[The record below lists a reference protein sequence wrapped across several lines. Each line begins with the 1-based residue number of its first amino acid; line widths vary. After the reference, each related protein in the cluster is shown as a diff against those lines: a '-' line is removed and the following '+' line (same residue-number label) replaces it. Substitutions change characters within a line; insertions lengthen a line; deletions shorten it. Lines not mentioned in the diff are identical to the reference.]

1 MHRESQVQQRVQSSS
16 ETASGEDSGNGEVRT
31 RRVPSAGVPAKPK
44 RRRFSAEFK
53 VRIVEE
59 ADACTQPG
67 EITALLRREGL
78 YSSHLVNWRQ
88 EYRSGAVAGLA
99 KRRGPQAKDPV
110 VLEKEEL
117 ERKVARLEHRLHQ
130 AEKIIE
136 VQKKL
141 SELLGIPMPDSSAR

>member
-16 ETASGEDSGNGEVRT
+16 ETANGGDSGNGEEKT

-53 VRIVEE
+53 ARIVEE

-99 KRRGPQAKDPV
+99 KRRGPQAKDPRGP
-110 VLEKEEL
+110 
-117 ERKVARLEHRLHQ
+117 RKRGAGAQGGSPGAPSAPGGENHRGP
-130 AEKIIE
+130 
-136 VQKKL
+136 KKL
-141 SELLGIPMPDSSAR
+141 SELLGISMPDSGDR